1 MSHSCTLDSFIS
13 MYNSDNADFKKSF
26 LKLINNSEENKITED
41 EVSDFSNLL
50 MKNNLLNVINMEQ
63 SKGYFFNY
71 TIKSGIREQFDV
83 LRFSN
88 DKVLNIELKSQL
100 PSKGLEQIK
109 NQLIR
114 HKFVLS
120 TLDKKIVC
128 CTYVTTENKLYLLT
142 EDNDLEEMAPETL
155 ASMIPD
161 DYINELEIEKINF
174 SHLIISPYSQPELF
188 KEHKYFLTNEQFSIR
203 NEILSS
209 KKRVFQI
216 KGGPGTGKTMLLF
229 DLARKYVNENKKVII
244 IFSGNKYNCEE
255 LSTILNIDIKP
266 VKNVK
271 VTELEDYDVVLI
283 DEAQRLWEETFTAI
297 FGLQNPRLVFSTDH
311 NQTLAAPE
319 KNRNIQKRLCEDRNV
334 ETKKLKEK
342 IRTDP
347 AMGSFIKKFLD
358 LKARGIQKYE
368 YSKVTAEYFSTKKM
382 AEKYIKSLVEN
393 ENFVSIEVTDYT
405 TKSTWVKKREKVYWG
420 SETAHS
426 VIGEEYDNVL
436 VPLDNYFYYNND
448 QKLVSRYA
456 DQFYYPYHEDSCIFE
471 ALTRTKDRL
480 VLVIINNPD
489 LFITVQEILTWKKD
503 SEKEN

>member
-13 MYNSDNADFKKSF
+13 MYNSNNADFKKSF

-188 KEHKYFLTNEQFSIR
+188 
-203 NEILSS
+203 
-209 KKRVFQI
+209 
-216 KGGPGTGKTMLLF
+216 G
-229 DLARKYVNENKKVII
+229 
-244 IFSGNKYNCEE
+244 
-255 LSTILNIDIKP
+255 
-266 VKNVK
+266 
-271 VTELEDYDVVLI
+271 
-283 DEAQRLWEETFTAI
+283 
-297 FGLQNPRLVFSTDH
+297 
-311 NQTLAAPE
+311 
-319 KNRNIQKRLCEDRNV
+319 
-334 ETKKLKEK
+334 
-342 IRTDP
+342 
-347 AMGSFIKKFLD
+347 
-358 LKARGIQKYE
+358 
-368 YSKVTAEYFSTKKM
+368 
-382 AEKYIKSLVEN
+382 
-393 ENFVSIEVTDYT
+393 
-405 TKSTWVKKREKVYWG
+405 
-420 SETAHS
+420 
-426 VIGEEYDNVL
+426 
-436 VPLDNYFYYNND
+436 
-448 QKLVSRYA
+448 
-456 DQFYYPYHEDSCIFE
+456 
-471 ALTRTKDRL
+471 
-480 VLVIINNPD
+480 
-489 LFITVQEILTWKKD
+489 
-503 SEKEN
+503 

>member
-1 MSHSCTLDSFIS
+1 M
-13 MYNSDNADFKKSF
+13 
-26 LKLINNSEENKITED
+26 KLINNSEESSISDEEVTDFFSLLTNK
-41 EVSDFSNLL
+41 
-50 MKNNLLNVINMEQ
+50 NLLNLLNIEQ

-71 TIKSGIREQFDV
+71 TIKSGIREQFDI
-83 LRFSN
+83 LRFSI

-100 PSKGLEQIK
+100 PAKGLDQIK

-120 TLDKKIVC
+120 TLNKKIVC
-128 CTYVTTENKLYLLT
+128 CTYITTENKLYLLT
-142 EDNDLEEMAPETL
+142 EDNKLEEIVSETL

-161 DYINELEIEKINF
+161 DYNNELEIEKINF
-174 SHLIISPYSQPELF
+174 THLIISPYSQPELF

-203 NEILSS
+203 KEILNSRE
-209 KKRVFQI
+209 RVFQI

-229 DLARKYVNENKKVII
+229 DLARKYVSENKKVKI
-244 IFSGNKYNCEE
+244 IFAGNKFNCEE
-255 LSTILNIDIKP
+255 LSSILNIDITP

-297 FGLQNPRLVFSTDH
+297 FELQNPRLIFSTDH
-311 NQTLAAPE
+311 NQTLASHE
-319 KNRNIQKRLCEDRNV
+319 KNRNIQKRLSENKNV

-368 YSKVTAEYFSTKKM
+368 YSKVTAEYFSTKQM
-382 AEKYIKSLVEN
+382 AEKYIKSLVDN

-405 TKSTWVKKREKVYWG
+405 TKSTWKKKREKVYWG

-436 VPLDNYFYYNND
+436 VPLDNYFYYNED
-448 QKLVSRYA
+448 QKLVSSYA
-456 DQFYYPYHEDSCIFE
+456 DQFYYPYNEDSCIFE

-480 VLVIINNPD
+480 VLVIINNPN

>member
-13 MYNSDNADFKKSF
+13 MYNSKNPGFRDSF
-26 LKLINNSEENKITED
+26 LKLINNSEKSSISKEEVNDFFSLLINKK
-41 EVSDFSNLL
+41 LL
-50 MKNNLLNVINMEQ
+50 DSLNIEQ
-63 SKGYFFNY
+63 SKGYYFNY
-71 TIKSGIREQFDV
+71 TIQTGIREQFDI
-83 LRFSN
+83 LRFSL

-100 PSKGLEQIK
+100 PAKGLDQIK
-109 NQLIR
+109 NQLVR

-120 TLDKKIVC
+120 TLNKKIVC

-142 EDNDLEEMAPETL
+142 EDSKLEEISSETL

-203 NEILSS
+203 TEILSS
-209 KKRVFQI
+209 QNRVFQI

-229 DLARKYVNENKKVII
+229 DLARKYVSENKKVII

-255 LSTILNIDIKP
+255 LSTILSIDIKP
-266 VKNVK
+266 IKNVK
-271 VTELEDYDVVLI
+271 IPELEDYDVVLI

-297 FGLQNPRLVFSTDH
+297 FGLQKPRLIFSTDH
-311 NQTLAAPE
+311 NQTLASHE
-319 KNRNIQKRLCEDRNV
+319 KKRNIQKRLSEDKNV

-347 AMGSFIKKFLD
+347 AMNSFIQKFLD
-358 LKARGIQKYE
+358 LKAKRVQKYE
-368 YSKVTAEYFSTKKM
+368 YSKVTAEYFSTKQM
-382 AEKYIKSLVEN
+382 AEKYIRSLVEN

-405 TKSTWVKKREKVYWG
+405 TKSTSVKKREKVYWR
-420 SETAHS
+420 SQTAHS

-436 VPLDNYFYYNND
+436 VPLDNYFYYD
-448 QKLVSRYA
+448 EDSKLVSRYA
-456 DQFYYPYHEDSCIFE
+456 DQFYYPYNEDSCIFE

-480 VLVIINNPD
+480 VLVIINNPA
-489 LFITVQEILTWKKD
+489 LFIKVQKILTWKKD
-503 SEKEN
+503 DEKNS